1 MTKSRIVLVT
11 ALTCSIVTI
20 VLIALVGFSDKKGD
34 PKEYDRVRGEEYRI
48 YSIPLPENLEFAG
61 EKIPLEQYDVRERM
75 DREFLVN
82 TYWHSNAFLWM
93 KRSNRW
99 FPVIEPILQSNGVPE
114 DFKYLCMVESSLIH
128 DKSPRG
134 AVGFWQFMEETG
146 RQYGLEV
153 NDEVD
158 ERYHVEKST
167 AAACQYFKQAYNKF
181 GSWAMAAASYNMGM
195 AGLED
200 QMIRQKQSTYWDLIL
215 NEETSRYV
223 CRIVAAKTII
233 NNADTYGFVIRPEDL
248 YAPLEYQEVIVDHS
262 IDDFA
267 SFAAGHNMTY
277 KEFKLMNPWLR
288 QAYLKNKL
296 GKVYTFKVKK

>member
-1 MTKSRIVLVT
+1 MITIVLV
-11 ALTCSIVTI
+11 SIF
-20 VLIALVGFSDKKGD
+20 GFSDKKGD
-34 PKEYDRVRGEEYRI
+34 PKEYDRVRSEDYRI
-48 YSIPLPENLEFAG
+48 YSIPLPDKLEFAG
-61 EKIPLEQYDVRERM
+61 EEIPLDQYDVRERM

-99 FPVIEPILQSNGVPE
+99 FPVIEPILKANGIPD

-134 AVGFWQFMEETG
+134 AVGFWQFMEDTG
-146 RQYGLEV
+146 RQFGLEV
-153 NDEVD
+153 NEEVD

-167 AAACQYFKQAYNKF
+167 ASACQYFKQAYNKF
-181 GSWAMAAASYNMGM
+181 GSWSMVAASYNMGM
-195 AGLED
+195 GGLSD
-200 QMIRQKQSTYWDLIL
+200 QAARQGQSEYWNLIL

-233 NNADTYGFVIRPEDL
+233 NNANTYGFVIRPEDL
-248 YAPLEYQEVIVDHS
+248 YPPLEFQEVSVDHGV
-262 IDDFA
+262 DDFV
-267 SFAAGHNMTY
+267 SFAASYNMTY

-288 QAYLKNKL
+288 QSYLKNKP
-296 GKVYTFKVKK
+296 GKLYTFKVKK

>member
-1 MTKSRIVLVT
+1 MKNSRIIVITSLICTTITLVL
-11 ALTCSIVTI
+11 LTIFS
-20 VLIALVGFSDKKGD
+20 FSDKKGD
-34 PKEYDRVRGEEYRI
+34 PKEYDRVRSEDYRI
-48 YSIPLPENLEFAG
+48 YSIPLPDKLDFAG
-61 EKIPLEQYDVRERM
+61 EEVPLHQYDVKERM

-99 FPVIEPILQSNGVPE
+99 FPVIEPILKANGIPD

-134 AVGFWQFMEETG
+134 AVGFWQFMEETA

-195 AGLED
+195 GGLED
-200 QMIRQKQSTYWDLIL
+200 QVSRQRQSGYWDLIL
-215 NEETSRYV
+215 NEETARYV
-223 CRIVAAKTII
+223 CRIIAAKTII
-233 NNADTYGFVIRPEDL
+233 NKADTYGFVIRPEDL
-248 YAPLEYQEVIVDHS
+248 YAPLEYQEVTVNHS

-267 SFAAGHNMTY
+267 SFASGYNMTY
-277 KEFKLMNPWLR
+277 KEFKLLNPWLR
-288 QAYLKNKL
+288 QAYLRNKQ
-296 GKVYTFKVKK
+296 GKSYTFKVKK